1 MEMILN
7 MPNNYLELEDEEM
20 MYLDGGWSI
29 TISAT
34 KCNRIAAVAAMGAG
48 LAGTVGGILGL
59 ASCGLGASIAAVV
72 AGIASLISGYFWLA
86 GSYNGVK
93 VTNGIPDIIG
103 CWWL

>member
-7 MPNNYLELEDEEM
+7 MPNNYLELEDDEM

-48 LAGTVGGILGL
+48 AAAAIGGILGL
-59 ASCGLGASIAAVV
+59 ASYGLGAAIAAVV
-72 AGIASLISGYFWLA
+72 AGIATVISGYFWLA
-86 GSYNGVK
+86 GTYKGVK
-93 VTNGIPDIIG
+93 ITNGIPDIIG